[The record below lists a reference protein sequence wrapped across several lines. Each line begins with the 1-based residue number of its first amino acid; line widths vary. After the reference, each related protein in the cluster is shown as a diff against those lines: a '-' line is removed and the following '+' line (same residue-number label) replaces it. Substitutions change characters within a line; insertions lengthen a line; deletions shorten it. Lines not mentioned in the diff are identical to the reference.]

1 MTIISTIVGGGIV
14 GLPYSFLE
22 LGFWVTMALMGLIIV
37 QTVNSCW
44 LYLKAKDLMP
54 GKPESLYEL
63 GYMLMAR
70 KSIFLLSG
78 TLVLNSLGLVMVY
91 FIVFSDTMKSV
102 AMDAFSI
109 TENDEGFKHYLAG
122 KQFWILALGVLVLPI
137 CLKKEL

>member
-1 MTIISTIVGGGIV
+1 
-14 GLPYSFLE
+14 
-22 LGFWVTMALMGLIIV
+22 
-37 QTVNSCW
+37 
-44 LYLKAKDLMP
+44 MP

-91 FIVFSDTMKSV
+91 FIVFSETMKSV

-122 KQFWILALGVLVLPI
+122 KQFWIMALGVLVLPV

>member
-1 MTIISTIVGGGIV
+1 
-14 GLPYSFLE
+14 
-22 LGFWVTMALMGLIIV
+22 
-37 QTVNSCW
+37 
-44 LYLKAKDLMP
+44 MP

-102 AMDAFSI
+102 ATDAFQVSA
-109 TENDEGFKHYLAG
+109 DDDGFKQYLAG
-122 KQFWILALGVLVLPI
+122 K
-137 CLKKEL
+137 